1 MAKCRRCGATLFD
14 RKVNSINRTLAISL
28 TGLMMLYP
36 AIQFPLF
43 GVNAVGKFNQA
54 SLLDCIRILIA
65 DDFYLVAMSVF
76 VFTIAVP
83 VIRLLAAFY
92 IVYSIKINKI
102 RPFLMQFFRSYH
114 QLDNWTML
122 QVFLLGI
129 VVSIYKLLQSAELD
143 FGIGLVAF
151 VALLICTTLVSVTLD
166 QHHIW
171 EKLEQHFADKKR

>member
-1 MAKCRRCGATLFD
+1 
-14 RKVNSINRTLAISL
+14 
-28 TGLMMLYP
+28 
-36 AIQFPLF
+36 
-43 GVNAVGKFNQA
+43 
-54 SLLDCIRILIA
+54 
-65 DDFYLVAMSVF
+65 
-76 VFTIAVP
+76 
-83 VIRLLAAFY
+83 
-92 IVYSIKINKI
+92 
-102 RPFLMQFFRSYH
+102 MQFFRSYH

-171 EKLEQHFADKKR
+171 ERLEQHFADKKR